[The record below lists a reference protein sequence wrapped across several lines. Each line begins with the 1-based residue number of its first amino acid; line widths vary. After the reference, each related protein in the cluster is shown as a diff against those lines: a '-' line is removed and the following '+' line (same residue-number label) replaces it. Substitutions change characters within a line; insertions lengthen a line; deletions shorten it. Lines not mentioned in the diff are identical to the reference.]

1 MVSNND
7 LKGGEK
13 VEQHSKLGYSAVSTF
28 ENCPYQYKLRYIDNV
43 EMLDDYEPAD
53 ALKIG
58 TALHSGIEV
67 DTSTAI
73 QEYFNSYPI
82 ITDAHITEAIKLE
95 TMIPKV
101 KEVIPEGQHEV
112 FFEYGAFKGTIDLL
126 VPVEL
131 DEVYKEVECTL
142 CKNKDCQYY
151 NKFLGDDEY
160 FKNLNCPYGKF
171 DKWYDIYDFK
181 YSNNVDSYMQSA
193 QLHVY
198 KYFGEK
204 ALGIKIR
211 KLYFVFVQKV
221 QIRKKKTEDLNQF
234 RLRLKNTLKDAQVQ
248 VKEVS
253 YDASKVMDFM
263 QNQVNILT
271 CTDYKKQPSRLCDFC
286 EYQEYCEKQEVLNM
300 ALPSINRVEVE
311 KTSKK
316 KIWIYGQP
324 YSGKTTFADQAP
336 TPLNL
341 NTDGNVKYVTMPRLA
356 IKDEVTT
363 EGRITKRKF
372 AWEIFKEAI
381 ADLEKGS
388 DFETIVVDLLEDT
401 YEHCRLYMYDQLGIT
416 HESDDSFRAW
426 DKVRTEYLSNIKRLL
441 NLDYNIIL
449 ISHEDTSKDLTK
461 KGGDKVTAIMPNL
474 NEKASKKIA
483 GMVDLVARLVVDGD
497 KRTLNFK
504 SDEVVFGGGRLQGV
518 KTTEIPLSWDE
529 LCKVYDEAIGNV
541 ADKPKTAHQQ
551 KVEEF
556 KKELEEPTLEP
567 EIEPDETTGVEVV
580 EPVEEAPV
588 RRTRRK
594 RE

>member
-1 MVSNND
+1 MDN
-7 LKGGEK
+7 
-13 VEQHSKLGYSAVSTF
+13 QHSALGYSAVSTF
-28 ENCPYQYKLRYIDNV
+28 ERCPYQYRLRYIDGV
-43 EMLDDYEPAD
+43 EMLDDYEASD

-58 TALHSGIEV
+58 TALHRGIEIDV
-67 DTSTAI
+67 PTAI
-73 QEYFNSYPI
+73 QEYYNSYPI
-82 ITDAHITEAIKLE
+82 ITDAHITEVIKLE

-101 KEVIPEGQHEV
+101 KAVIPDGQHEV

-126 VPVEL
+126 VPVENPIVYHTEERTGKEGTVERL
-131 DEVYKEVECTL
+131 D
-142 CKNKDCQYY
+142 
-151 NKFLGDDEY
+151 GDW
-160 FKNLNCPYGKF
+160 F
-171 DKWYDIYDFK
+171 DIYDFK
-181 YSNNVDSYMQSA
+181 YSNNIDQYLESP

-198 KYFGEK
+198 KYFAEK
-204 ALGIKIR
+204 ALGIKVR
-211 KLYFVFVQKV
+211 KLYFVFAEKTM
-221 QIRKKKTEDLNQF
+221 IRQKKTEDLNQF
-234 RLRLKNTLKDAQVQ
+234 RLRLKRTLEGAQVQ

-253 YDASKVMDFM
+253 YDVNKVLEFM
-263 QNQVNILT
+263 QNQVKILT
-271 CTDYKKQPSRLCDFC
+271 CTDYIKTPSRLCDFC
-286 EYQEYCEKQEVLNM
+286 EYQSYCEKQEVLNM
-300 ALPSINRVEVE
+300 ALPSTDRVEV
-311 KTSKK
+311 KKNSYK

-324 YSGKTTFADQAP
+324 YSGKTTFADEAP

-356 IKDEVTT
+356 IKDEVTV

-381 ADLEKGS
+381 SDLEKGS
-388 DFETIVVDLLEDT
+388 DFETVVVDLLEDT
-401 YEHCRLYMYDQLGIT
+401 YEACRLYMYDQLGIT

-518 KTTEIPLSWDE
+518 KTTEIPLSWDA
-529 LCKVYDEAIGNV
+529 LCEVYDEAIGKV

-556 KKELEEPTLEP
+556 KQEQEQADYTPENTIDEHAEPTGVKVTSVP
-567 EIEPDETTGVEVV
+567 EQ
-580 EPVEEAPV
+580 EEKPV
-588 RRTRRK
+588 RRTRRT
-594 RE
+594 RA

>member
-1 MVSNND
+1 
-7 LKGGEK
+7 
-13 VEQHSKLGYSAVSTF
+13 
-28 ENCPYQYKLRYIDNV
+28 
-43 EMLDDYEPAD
+43 
-53 ALKIG
+53 
-58 TALHSGIEV
+58 
-67 DTSTAI
+67 
-73 QEYFNSYPI
+73 
-82 ITDAHITEAIKLE
+82 
-95 TMIPKV
+95 
-101 KEVIPEGQHEV
+101 
-112 FFEYGAFKGTIDLL
+112 
-126 VPVEL
+126 
-131 DEVYKEVECTL
+131 
-142 CKNKDCQYY
+142 
-151 NKFLGDDEY
+151 
-160 FKNLNCPYGKF
+160 
-171 DKWYDIYDFK
+171 
-181 YSNNVDSYMQSA
+181 
-193 QLHVY
+193 
-198 KYFGEK
+198 
-204 ALGIKIR
+204 
-211 KLYFVFVQKV
+211 
-221 QIRKKKTEDLNQF
+221 
-234 RLRLKNTLKDAQVQ
+234 
-248 VKEVS
+248 
-253 YDASKVMDFM
+253 
-263 QNQVNILT
+263 
-271 CTDYKKQPSRLCDFC
+271 
-286 EYQEYCEKQEVLNM
+286 M

-341 NTDGNVKYVTMPRLA
+341 NTDGNVKYVTMPRMA

-381 ADLEKGS
+381 SDLEKGS

-401 YEHCRLYMYDQLGIT
+401 YEHCRLYMYNELGIT

-518 KTTEIPLSWDE
+518 KTTEIPLSWDA
-529 LCKVYDEAIGNV
+529 LCEVYDEAIGKV
-541 ADKPKTAHQQ
+541 ADKPKTPHQQ
-551 KVEEF
+551 KVDEF
-556 KKELEEPTLEP
+556 KKDQARPTPEAEQTEP
-567 EIEPDETTGVEVV
+567 
-580 EPVEEAPV
+580 EPVEDKPV
-588 RRTRRK
+588 RRTRRT

>member
-1 MVSNND
+1 MDN
-7 LKGGEK
+7 
-13 VEQHSKLGYSAVSTF
+13 QHSALGYSAVSTF
-28 ENCPYQYKLRYIDNV
+28 ENCPYQYRLRFIDGV
-43 EMLDDYEPAD
+43 EMLDEYEATD

-58 TALHSGIEV
+58 TALHRGIETDV
-67 DTSTAI
+67 PTAI
-73 QEYFNSYPI
+73 QEYYNSYPI

-95 TMIPKV
+95 TLIPKV
-101 KEVIPEGQHEV
+101 KAVIPEGQHEV

-126 VPVEL
+126 VPVERPWVYNTEEQTGKEGTVEQL
-131 DEVYKEVECTL
+131 D
-142 CKNKDCQYY
+142 
-151 NKFLGDDEY
+151 GDW
-160 FKNLNCPYGKF
+160 F
-171 DKWYDIYDFK
+171 DIYDFK
-181 YSNNVDSYMQSA
+181 YSNNIDRYLESP
-193 QLHVY
+193 QLHIY
-198 KYFGEK
+198 KYFAEK

-211 KLYFVFVQKV
+211 RLYFVFAQKV
-221 QIRKKKTEDLNQF
+221 LIRQKKTEDLNQF
-234 RLRLKNTLKDAQVQ
+234 RLRLSKTLQDATVQ

-253 YDASKVMDFM
+253 YDVGKVLDFM
-263 QNQVNILT
+263 QNQVKILT
-271 CTDYKKQPSRLCDFC
+271 CTDYTKTPSKLCDWC
-286 EYQEYCEKQEVLNM
+286 EYQSYCEKQEVLNM
-300 ALPSINRVEVE
+300 ALPSTNRVEVG

-316 KIWIYGQP
+316 KIWIYGLP
-324 YSGKTTFADQAP
+324 FSGKTTFADQAP

-356 IKDEVTT
+356 IKDEVTV

-401 YEHCRLYMYDQLGIT
+401 YESCRLYMYDQLGIT
-416 HESDDSFRAW
+416 HESDDAFRAW

-449 ISHEDTSKDLTK
+449 ISHEDSSKDLTK
-461 KGGDKVTAIMPNL
+461 KSGDKVTSIAPNIT
-474 NEKASKKIA
+474 EKVSKKIA

-518 KTTEIPLSWDE
+518 KTTEIPLSWDA
-529 LCKVYDEAIGNV
+529 LCDVYDEAIGKV
-541 ADKPKTAHQQ
+541 SDKPKTAHQQ

-556 KKELEEPTLEP
+556 KQEQSEATPEP
-567 EIEPDETTGVEVV
+567 EQ
-580 EPVEEAPV
+580 PVEEEKPV
-588 RRTRRK
+588 RRTRRV

>member
-1 MVSNND
+1 MDN
-7 LKGGEK
+7 
-13 VEQHSKLGYSAVSTF
+13 QHSALGYSAVSTF

-43 EMLDDYEPAD
+43 EMLDEYEPTD

-58 TALHSGIEV
+58 TALHRGIEV

-101 KEVIPEGQHEV
+101 KAVIPEGQHEV

-126 VPVEL
+126 VPVDGTIHY
-131 DEVYKEVECTL
+131 DEVG
-142 CKNKDCQYY
+142 NI
-151 NKFLGDDEY
+151 DDFET
-160 FKNLNCPYGKF
+160 
-171 DKWYDIYDFK
+171 DTYDIYDFK
-181 YSNNVDSYMQSA
+181 YSNNIDKYMESP

-198 KYFGEK
+198 KYFVEK
-204 ALGIKIR
+204 SLGIKIR
-211 KLYFVFVQKV
+211 NLYFVFVPKI
-221 QIRKKKTEDLNQF
+221 QIRQKKTENLNLF
-234 RLRLKNTLKDAQVQ
+234 RLRLKNTLQDAQVQ

-253 YDASKVMDFM
+253 YDATKVMDFM
-263 QNQVNILT
+263 QNQVKILT
-271 CTDYKKQPSRLCDFC
+271 CTDYNKTPSKLCDWC
-286 EYQEYCEKQEVLNM
+286 EYQAYCEKKEELNM
-300 ALPSINRVEVE
+300 ALPSTQRVDVQ

-388 DFETIVVDLLEDT
+388 DFETVVVDLLEDT
-401 YEHCRLYMYDQLGIT
+401 YEACRLYMYDQLGIT

-518 KTTEIPLSWDE
+518 KTTEIPLSWDA
-529 LCKVYDEAIGNV
+529 LCDVYNESIGKASERN
-541 ADKPKTAHQQ
+541 DY
-551 KVEEF
+551 KVEYNDE
-556 KKELEEPTLEP
+556 KKELTITPTELDEAEETATPT
-567 EIEPDETTGVEVV
+567 
-580 EPVEEAPV
+580 EEEKPV

-594 RE
+594 RNEVQAS

>member
-1 MVSNND
+1 MNN
-7 LKGGEK
+7 
-13 VEQHSKLGYSAVSTF
+13 QHSALGYSAVSTF

-43 EMLDDYEPAD
+43 EMLDEYEPAD

-58 TALHSGIEV
+58 TALHRGIEV
-67 DTSTAI
+67 GTSTAI
-73 QEYFNSYPI
+73 QEYYNSYPVI
-82 ITDAHITEAIKLE
+82 SDQHITEAIKLE

-126 VPVEL
+126 VPVEI
-131 DEVYKEVECTL
+131 ESVQKEVECTF

-151 NKFLGDDEY
+151 DKFMGDDKY
-160 FKNLNCPYGKF
+160 FDNLNCPHGKF

-181 YSNNVDSYMQSA
+181 YSNNIDRYMQSE

-198 KYFGEK
+198 KYFAEK
-204 ALGIKIR
+204 ALNIRIR

-221 QIRKKKTEDLNQF
+221 QIRQKKTEDLNQF
-234 RLRLKNTLKDAQVQ
+234 RLRLKNTLQDAQVQ

-253 YDASKVMDFM
+253 YDVNKVMDFM

-286 EYQEYCEKQEVLNM
+286 EYQSYCEKQEVLNM
-300 ALPSINRVEVE
+300 ALPSTQRVDVQ

-324 YSGKTTFADQAP
+324 YSGKTTFADQSP

-356 IKDEVTT
+356 IKDEVTLNGRLT
-363 EGRITKRKF
+363 ERKF

-381 ADLEKGS
+381 SDLEKGS

-518 KTTEIPLSWDE
+518 KTTEIPLSWDA
-529 LCKVYDEAIGNV
+529 LCEVYDEAIGKV
-541 ADKPKTAHQQ
+541 ADKPKTPHQQ

-556 KKELEEPTLEP
+556 KKEQSEPTPENTEELDSLDDFVDITPEP
-567 EIEPDETTGVEVV
+567 EK
-580 EPVEEAPV
+580 EEKPV

>member
-1 MVSNND
+1 MN
-7 LKGGEK
+7 
-13 VEQHSKLGYSAVSTF
+13 EQHSALGYSAVSTF
-28 ENCPYQYKLRYIDNV
+28 ENCPYQYRLRYIDKV
-43 EMLDDYEPAD
+43 EMLDEYEPTD

-58 TALHSGIEV
+58 TALHRGIEV

-73 QEYFNSYPI
+73 REYYNSYPVI
-82 ITDAHITEAIKLE
+82 SDQHINEAIKLE

-101 KEVIPEGQHEV
+101 KEVIPEGRHEV
-112 FFEYGAFKGTIDLL
+112 FFEYGEFKGTIDLL
-126 VPVEL
+126 VPSEL
-131 DEVYKEVECTL
+131 TLEEKDDICFDCGKECDYE
-142 CKNKDCQYY
+142 NSGQ
-151 NKFLGDDEY
+151 
-160 FKNLNCPYGKF
+160 CPYGKYHGYF
-171 DKWYDIYDFK
+171 DIYDFK
-181 YSNNVDSYMQSA
+181 YSNNIDRYMDSP
-193 QLHVY
+193 QLHIY
-198 KYFGEK
+198 KYFAEK

-221 QIRKKKTEDLNQF
+221 QIRQKKTEDLNQF
-234 RLRLKNTLKDAQVQ
+234 RLRLKNTLQDASVQ

-253 YDASKVMDFM
+253 YDTNKVIDFM

-286 EYQEYCEKQEVLNM
+286 EYQEYCEKMAVLNM
-300 ALPSINRVEVE
+300 ALPSTNRVEVE

-381 ADLEKGS
+381 SDLEKGS

-401 YEHCRLYMYDQLGIT
+401 YESCRLYVFNKNNIE
-416 HESDDSFRAW
+416 HESDSGYGKGW
-426 DKVRTEYLSNIKRLL
+426 DLVRTEYLSTIKCLL

-461 KGGDKVTAIMPNL
+461 KSGDKITSIKPNL
-474 NEKASKKIA
+474 NEKVSNKIA

-518 KTTEIPLSWDE
+518 KTTEIPLSWDA
-529 LCKVYDEAIGNV
+529 LCAVYDESIGKV
-541 ADKPKTAHQQ
+541 APVDLHSEPVGVKVTATPENTEAEQ
-551 KVEEF
+551 V
-556 KKELEEPTLEP
+556 EP
-567 EIEPDETTGVEVV
+567 EQT
-580 EPVEEAPV
+580 EEEKPV
-588 RRTRRK
+588 RRTRRT
-594 RE
+594 RS

>member
-1 MVSNND
+1 MDN
-7 LKGGEK
+7 
-13 VEQHSKLGYSAVSTF
+13 QHSALGFSAVSTF
-28 ENCPYQYKLRYIDNV
+28 EKCPYQYRLRFIDGV
-43 EMLDDYEPAD
+43 EMLDEYEATD

-58 TALHSGIEV
+58 TALHRGIEIDV
-67 DTSTAI
+67 PTAI
-73 QEYFNSYPI
+73 QEYYNSYPI

-101 KEVIPEGQHEV
+101 KAVIPEGQHEV

-126 VPVEL
+126 VPVENPI
-131 DEVYKEVECTL
+131 VYHTEERTGKEGTVERL
-142 CKNKDCQYY
+142 SGEW
-151 NKFLGDDEY
+151 F
-160 FKNLNCPYGKF
+160 
-171 DKWYDIYDFK
+171 DIYDFK
-181 YSNNVDSYMQSA
+181 YSNNIDRYLESP

-198 KYFGEK
+198 KYFAEK

-211 KLYFVFVQKV
+211 RLYFVFAQKV
-221 QIRKKKTEDLNQF
+221 QIRQKKTEDLNQF
-234 RLRLKNTLKDAQVQ
+234 RLRLRKTLQDVTVQ

-253 YDASKVMDFM
+253 YDVSKVLDFM
-263 QNQVNILT
+263 QNQVKILT
-271 CTDYKKQPSRLCDFC
+271 CTDYTKTPSKLCDWC
-286 EYQEYCEKQEVLNM
+286 EYQAYCEKQEVLNM
-300 ALPSINRVEVE
+300 ALPSTNRVEVG

-316 KIWIYGQP
+316 KIWIYGLP
-324 YSGKTTFADQAP
+324 FSGKTTFADQAP

-356 IKDEVTT
+356 IKDEVTV

-381 ADLEKGS
+381 SDLEKGS

-401 YEHCRLYMYDQLGIT
+401 YESCRLYMYDQLGIT

-449 ISHEDTSKDLTK
+449 ISHEDSSKDLTK

-518 KTTEIPLSWDE
+518 KTTEIPLSWDA
-529 LCKVYDEAIGNV
+529 LCDVYDEAIGKV
-541 ADKPKTAHQQ
+541 ADKPKTVHQQ

-556 KKELEEPTLEP
+556 KQEQSEATPEP
-567 EIEPDETTGVEVV
+567 EQPIE
-580 EPVEEAPV
+580 EEKPV
-588 RRTRRK
+588 RRTRRV

>member
-1 MVSNND
+1 MS
-7 LKGGEK
+7 
-13 VEQHSKLGYSAVSTF
+13 EQHSKLGYSAVSTF
-28 ENCPYQYKLRYIDNV
+28 ENCPYQYKLRYIDKV
-43 EMLDDYEPAD
+43 EMLDEYEPTD

-58 TALHSGIEV
+58 TALHRGIETDV
-67 DTSTAI
+67 KTAI
-73 QEYFNSYPI
+73 QEYYNSYPVI
-82 ITDAHITEAIKLE
+82 SDQHINEAIKLE

-126 VPVEL
+126 V
-131 DEVYKEVECTL
+131 D
-142 CKNKDCQYY
+142 NKDGTYS
-151 NKFLGDDEY
+151 
-160 FKNLNCPYGKF
+160 
-171 DKWYDIYDFK
+171 IYDFK
-181 YSNNVDSYMQSA
+181 YSNNIDRYLESP
-193 QLHVY
+193 QLYIY
-198 KYFGEK
+198 KYFAEK

-211 KLYFVFVQKV
+211 TMYFVFAQKV
-221 QIRKKKTEDLNQF
+221 QIRQKKTETLEQF
-234 RLRLKNTLKDAQVQ
+234 RLRLKNTLQDAQVQ

-253 YDASKVMDFM
+253 YDVNKVLDFM
-263 QNQVNILT
+263 QNQVKILT
-271 CTDYKKQPSRLCDFC
+271 CTDYKKQPSRLCDWC
-286 EYQEYCEKQEVLNM
+286 EYQDFCEKQEVLNM
-300 ALPSINRVEVE
+300 ALPSTQRVDVE
-311 KTSKK
+311 RTSKK

-381 ADLEKGS
+381 SDLEKGS

-449 ISHEDTSKDLTK
+449 ISHEDSSKDLTK

-518 KTTEIPLSWDE
+518 KTTEIPLSWDS
-529 LCKVYDEAIGNV
+529 LCEVYNEAIGKV

-556 KKELEEPTLEP
+556 KQEQSEPTPKAEQSEQSEP
-567 EIEPDETTGVEVV
+567 EQ
-580 EPVEEAPV
+580 PV
-588 RRTRRK
+588 RRTRRT
-594 RE
+594 RS

>member
-1 MVSNND
+1 MNELS
-7 LKGGEK
+7 
-13 VEQHSKLGYSAVSTF
+13 EQHSKLGYSAVSTF
-28 ENCPYQYKLRYIDNV
+28 DKCPYQYKLRYIDNV
-43 EMLDDYEPAD
+43 EMLDEYEPAD
-53 ALKIG
+53 ALNIG
-58 TALHSGIEV
+58 TALHRGIEV

-73 QEYFNSYPI
+73 QEYYNSYPVI
-82 ITDAHITEAIKLE
+82 NDLHINEVIKLE
-95 TMIPKV
+95 AMIPKV
-101 KEVIPEGQHEV
+101 KAVIPEGQHEV
-112 FFEYGAFKGTIDLL
+112 FFQYGEFKGTIDLL
-126 VPVEL
+126 VKTKLTLEEK
-131 DEVYKEVECTL
+131 DDICFDCDKECDYE
-142 CKNKDCQYY
+142 NS
-151 NKFLGDDEY
+151 GR
-160 FKNLNCPYGKF
+160 CPYGKYHGY
-171 DKWYDIYDFK
+171 YDIYDFK
-181 YSNNVDSYMQSA
+181 YSNNIDRYMKSP
-193 QLHVY
+193 QLHIY
-198 KYFGEK
+198 KYFAEK

-221 QIRKKKTEDLNQF
+221 QIRQKKTETLEQF
-234 RLRLKNTLKDAQVQ
+234 RLRLKNTLQDAQVQ

-253 YDASKVMDFM
+253 YDVNKVMDFM
-263 QNQVNILT
+263 QSQVNILT
-271 CTDYKKQPSRLCDFC
+271 CKEYIKTPSRLCDWC
-286 EYQEYCEKQEVLNM
+286 EYKAYCEKQEVLNM
-300 ALPSINRVEVE
+300 ALPSTNRVEVE
-311 KTSKK
+311 KASKK
-316 KIWIYGQP
+316 KIWIYGAP

-356 IKDEVTT
+356 IKDDVTT

-381 ADLEKGS
+381 SDLEKGS

-401 YEHCRLYMYDQLGIT
+401 YESCRLYMYDQLGIT

-461 KGGDKVTAIMPNL
+461 KGGDKITAIMPNL

-518 KTTEIPLSWDE
+518 KTTEIPLSWDA
-529 LCKVYDEAIGNV
+529 LCEVYNEAIGKV

-556 KKELEEPTLEP
+556 KKEQEKATPEP
-567 EIEPDETTGVEVV
+567 EVEQDATTGINVTEQVKEV
-580 EPVEEAPV
+580 PDAPV

-594 RE
+594 RS

>member
-1 MVSNND
+1 MN
-7 LKGGEK
+7 
-13 VEQHSKLGYSAVSTF
+13 EQHSALGYSAVSTF
-28 ENCPYQYKLRYIDNV
+28 ENCPYQYRLRYIDKV
-43 EMLDDYEPAD
+43 EMLDEYEPTD

-58 TALHSGIEV
+58 TALHRGIEV

-73 QEYFNSYPI
+73 QEYFNSYPVI
-82 ITDAHITEAIKLE
+82 SDQHITEAIKLE

-101 KEVIPEGQHEV
+101 KAVIPEGQHEV
-112 FFEYGAFKGTIDLL
+112 FFEYGVFKGTIDLL
-126 VPVEL
+126 V
-131 DEVYKEVECTL
+131 D
-142 CKNKDCQYY
+142 NKDGTYS
-151 NKFLGDDEY
+151 
-160 FKNLNCPYGKF
+160 
-171 DKWYDIYDFK
+171 IYDFK
-181 YSNNVDSYMQSA
+181 YSNNIDKYMQSA

-198 KYFGEK
+198 KYFAEK

-221 QIRKKKTEDLNQF
+221 QIRQKKTEDLNQF
-234 RLRLKNTLKDAQVQ
+234 RLRLKNTLQDAQVQ

-253 YDASKVMDFM
+253 YDVNKVFDFM
-263 QNQVNILT
+263 QNQVKILT
-271 CTDYKKQPSRLCDFC
+271 CTDYIKTPSKLCDWC
-286 EYQEYCEKQEVLNM
+286 EYQEFCEKQEVINM
-300 ALPSINRVEVE
+300 ALPSTQRVEVE

-381 ADLEKGS
+381 SDLEKGS

-401 YEHCRLYMYDQLGIT
+401 YEYCRLYMYDQLGIT

-518 KTTEIPLSWDE
+518 KTTEIPLSWDA
-529 LCKVYDEAIGNV
+529 LCEVYDEAIGKV
-541 ADKPKTAHQQ
+541 APVDLHAEPVGIKVTATPNN
-551 KVEEF
+551 EEF
-556 KKELEEPTLEP
+556 NLDDYE
-567 EIEPDETTGVEVV
+567 EVV
-580 EPVEEAPV
+580 PEQEVPVEEDKPV
-588 RRTRRK
+588 RRTRRT
-594 RE
+594 RS

>member
-1 MVSNND
+1 M
-7 LKGGEK
+7 
-13 VEQHSKLGYSAVSTF
+13 
-28 ENCPYQYKLRYIDNV
+28 
-43 EMLDDYEPAD
+43 
-53 ALKIG
+53 
-58 TALHSGIEV
+58 
-67 DTSTAI
+67 
-73 QEYFNSYPI
+73 
-82 ITDAHITEAIKLE
+82 
-95 TMIPKV
+95 
-101 KEVIPEGQHEV
+101 
-112 FFEYGAFKGTIDLL
+112 
-126 VPVEL
+126 
-131 DEVYKEVECTL
+131 
-142 CKNKDCQYY
+142 
-151 NKFLGDDEY
+151 
-160 FKNLNCPYGKF
+160 
-171 DKWYDIYDFK
+171 
-181 YSNNVDSYMQSA
+181 
-193 QLHVY
+193 
-198 KYFGEK
+198 
-204 ALGIKIR
+204 
-211 KLYFVFVQKV
+211 YFVFAQKV
-221 QIRKKKTEDLNQF
+221 QIRQKKTETLEQF
-234 RLRLKNTLKDAQVQ
+234 RLRLKNTLQDAQVQ

-253 YDASKVMDFM
+253 YDVNKVMDFM

-271 CTDYKKQPSRLCDFC
+271 CTDYIKTPSRFCDWC
-286 EYQEYCEKQEVLNM
+286 EYKEYCKKQEVLNM
-300 ALPSINRVEVE
+300 ALPSTNRVEVE

-381 ADLEKGS
+381 SDLEKGS

-426 DKVRTEYLSNIKRLL
+426 DKVRMEYLSNIKRLL

-518 KTTEIPLSWDE
+518 KTTEIPLSWDA
-529 LCKVYDEAIGNV
+529 LCEVYDESIGKV
-541 ADKPKTAHQQ
+541 AEKPKTAHQQ
-551 KVEEF
+551 KVEDF
-556 KKELEEPTLEP
+556 KQEQEVEPTPEAEQPEP
-567 EIEPDETTGVEVV
+567 EQ
-580 EPVEEAPV
+580 PV
-588 RRTRRK
+588 RRTRRT
-594 RE
+594 RS

>member
-1 MVSNND
+1 MS
-7 LKGGEK
+7 
-13 VEQHSKLGYSAVSTF
+13 EQHSALGYSAVSTF
-28 ENCPYQYKLRYIDNV
+28 EQCPYQYKLRYIDKV
-43 EMLDDYEPAD
+43 EMLDEYEPTD

-58 TALHSGIEV
+58 TALHRGVETDV
-67 DTSTAI
+67 KTAI
-73 QEYFNSYPI
+73 QEYYNSYPVI
-82 ITDAHITEAIKLE
+82 SDQHINEAIKLE

-126 VPVEL
+126 V
-131 DEVYKEVECTL
+131 D
-142 CKNKDCQYY
+142 NKDGTYS
-151 NKFLGDDEY
+151 
-160 FKNLNCPYGKF
+160 
-171 DKWYDIYDFK
+171 IYDFK
-181 YSNNVDSYMQSA
+181 YSNNIDRYLESP
-193 QLHVY
+193 QLHIY
-198 KYFGEK
+198 KYFAEK

-211 KLYFVFVQKV
+211 RLYFVFVQKV
-221 QIRKKKTEDLNQF
+221 QIRQKKTETLEQF
-234 RLRLKNTLKDAQVQ
+234 RLRLKNTLQDATVQ

-253 YDASKVMDFM
+253 YDVNKVMDFM

-271 CTDYKKQPSRLCDFC
+271 CTDYIKTPSRLCDWC
-286 EYQEYCEKQEVLNM
+286 EYKEYCEKQEVLNM
-300 ALPSINRVEVE
+300 ALPSTNRVEVQ

-341 NTDGNVKYVTMPRLA
+341 NTDGNVKYVTMPRLP

-381 ADLEKGS
+381 SDLEKGS

-518 KTTEIPLSWDE
+518 KTTEIPLSWDA
-529 LCKVYDEAIGNV
+529 LCEVYDEAIGKV
-541 ADKPKTAHQQ
+541 TEKPKTAHQQ

-556 KKELEEPTLEP
+556 KQEQAEPTPEAEQTEP
-567 EIEPDETTGVEVV
+567 EQET
-580 EPVEEAPV
+580 PVEENKPV

-594 RE
+594 REVSQPTDDIDERLPF

>member
-1 MVSNND
+1 MDN
-7 LKGGEK
+7 
-13 VEQHSKLGYSAVSTF
+13 QHSALGYSAVSTF
-28 ENCPYQYKLRYIDNV
+28 ENCPYQYRLRYIDGV
-43 EMLDDYEPAD
+43 EMLDDYEPTD

-58 TALHSGIEV
+58 TALHRGIEIDV
-67 DTSTAI
+67 PTAI
-73 QEYFNSYPI
+73 QEYYNSYPI

-112 FFEYGAFKGTIDLL
+112 FFKYGAFKGTIDLL
-126 VPVEL
+126 V
-131 DEVYKEVECTL
+131 DNSDGT
-142 CKNKDCQYY
+142 
-151 NKFLGDDEY
+151 F
-160 FKNLNCPYGKF
+160 
-171 DKWYDIYDFK
+171 DIYDFK
-181 YSNNVDSYMQSA
+181 YSNNIDRYLESP

-198 KYFGEK
+198 KYFAEK
-204 ALGIKIR
+204 ALDIKIR
-211 KLYFVFVQKV
+211 NLYFVFVQKV
-221 QIRKKKTEDLNQF
+221 QIRQKKTEDLNQF
-234 RLRLKNTLKDAQVQ
+234 RLRLKTTLQEAQVQ
-248 VKEVS
+248 VKKVS
-253 YDASKVMDFM
+253 YDVGKVLDFM
-263 QNQVNILT
+263 QNQVKILT
-271 CTDYKKQPSRLCDFC
+271 CTDYIKTPSKLCDFC
-286 EYQEYCEKQEVLNM
+286 EYQSYCEKKEELNM
-300 ALPSINRVEVE
+300 ALPSTQRVDVQ

-381 ADLEKGS
+381 TDLEKGS
-388 DFETIVVDLLEDT
+388 DFETVVVDLLEDT
-401 YEHCRLYMYDQLGIT
+401 YEACRLYMYDQLGIT

-518 KTTEIPLSWDE
+518 KTTEIPLSWDA
-529 LCKVYDEAIGNV
+529 LCDVYNESIGKASERN
-541 ADKPKTAHQQ
+541 DY
-551 KVEEF
+551 KVEYNDE
-556 KKELEEPTLEP
+556 KKELTITPTELDEAEETATPT
-567 EIEPDETTGVEVV
+567 
-580 EPVEEAPV
+580 EEEKTV

-594 RE
+594 RNEVQAS

>member
-1 MVSNND
+1 MDN
-7 LKGGEK
+7 
-13 VEQHSKLGYSAVSTF
+13 QHSSVGYSAISTF
-28 ENCPYQYKLRYIDNV
+28 VQCPYQYRLRYIDGV
-43 EMLDDYEPAD
+43 EMLDEYDASN
-53 ALKIG
+53 ALKVG
-58 TALHSGIEV
+58 TALHRGIETDV
-67 DTSTAI
+67 QTAI
-73 QEYFNSYPI
+73 KEYYMSYPV
-82 ITDAHITEAIKLE
+82 ITDQHITEAIKLA

-101 KEVIPEGQHEV
+101 KAVIPEGQHEV

-126 VPVEL
+126 VPAEL
-131 DEVYKEVECTL
+131 TMEDKDDICYECGKEC
-142 CKNKDCQYY
+142 
-151 NKFLGDDEY
+151 DDECSGRC
-160 FKNLNCPYGKF
+160 LYGKYNGY
-171 DKWYDIYDFK
+171 YDIYDFK
-181 YSNNVDSYMQSA
+181 YSNNIDKYMESA
-193 QLHVY
+193 QLSVY
-198 KYFGEK
+198 KYFAEK
-204 ALGIKIR
+204 ALNIRVR
-211 KLYFVFVQKV
+211 KLFFVFVQKTM
-221 QIRKKKTEDLNQF
+221 IRQKKTEDLNQF
-234 RLRLKNTLKDAQVQ
+234 RMRLHKTLESATVQ
-248 VKEVS
+248 VKEVR
-253 YDASKVMDFM
+253 YDARKVMDFM
-263 QNQVNILT
+263 QNQVNALT
-271 CTDYKKQPSRLCDFC
+271 CTDYKKQESRLCDWC
-286 EYQEYCEKQEVLNM
+286 EYQSYCQNGEELNM
-300 ALPSINRVEVE
+300 ALPSTKRVEVQ
-311 KTSKK
+311 KASKK
-316 KIWIYGQP
+316 KIWIYGAP

-381 ADLEKGS
+381 SDLEKGS
-388 DFETIVVDLLEDT
+388 EFETIVVDLLEDT
-401 YEHCRLYMYDQLGIT
+401 YEYCRLYMYDQLGIT

-518 KTTEIPLSWDE
+518 KTTEIPLSWE
-529 LCKVYDEAIGNV
+529 SLCKVYDEAIGKV
-541 ADKPKTAHQQ
+541 EKPKTAHQQ
-551 KVEEF
+551 KVEDF
-556 KKELEEPTLEP
+556 KNEHKPEHGADCDVEYNEETGELTITPTETEP
-567 EIEPDETTGVEVV
+567 ENATPAESEP
-580 EPVEEAPV
+580 EPPAEDKPV

>member
-1 MVSNND
+1 MEN
-7 LKGGEK
+7 
-13 VEQHSKLGYSAVSTF
+13 QHSALGYSAVSTF

-43 EMLDDYEPAD
+43 EMLDDFEATD

-58 TALHSGIEV
+58 TALHRGIEV
-67 DTSTAI
+67 DVPTAI
-73 QEYFNSYPI
+73 QEYYNSYPI

-95 TMIPKV
+95 TLIPKV
-101 KEVIPEGQHEV
+101 KAVIPEGQHEV

-126 VPVEL
+126 VPVENPI
-131 DEVYKEVECTL
+131 VYHTEERTGKEGTVERL
-142 CKNKDCQYY
+142 SGEW
-151 NKFLGDDEY
+151 F
-160 FKNLNCPYGKF
+160 
-171 DKWYDIYDFK
+171 DIYDFK
-181 YSNNVDSYMQSA
+181 YSNNIDRYLESP

-198 KYFGEK
+198 KYFAEK

-211 KLYFVFVQKV
+211 KLYFVFAQKV
-221 QIRKKKTEDLNQF
+221 KIRQKKTEDLNQF
-234 RLRLKNTLKDAQVQ
+234 RIRLRKTLQDATVQ

-253 YDASKVMDFM
+253 YDVGKVLDFM
-263 QNQVNILT
+263 QNQVKILT
-271 CTDYKKQPSRLCDFC
+271 CTDYTKTPSQLCSWC
-286 EYQEYCEKQEVLNM
+286 EYQAYCEKQEVLNM
-300 ALPSINRVEVE
+300 ALPSTNRVEVG

-316 KIWIYGQP
+316 KIWIYGLP
-324 YSGKTTFADQAP
+324 FSGKTTFADQAP

-356 IKDEVTT
+356 IKDEVTV

-381 ADLEKGS
+381 SDLEKGS

-401 YEHCRLYMYDQLGIT
+401 YESCRLYMYDQLGIT
-416 HESDDSFRAW
+416 HESDDAFRAW

-483 GMVDLVARLVVDGD
+483 GMVDLVARLVVDD
-497 KRTLNFK
+497 KKRTLNFK

-518 KTTEIPLSWDE
+518 KTTEIPLSWDA
-529 LCKVYDEAIGNV
+529 LCAVYDEAIGKV

-556 KKELEEPTLEP
+556 KQEQTETTPEP
-567 EIEPDETTGVEVV
+567 EQ
-580 EPVEEAPV
+580 PVEEEKPV
-588 RRTRRK
+588 RRTRRV

>member
-1 MVSNND
+1 MN
-7 LKGGEK
+7 
-13 VEQHSKLGYSAVSTF
+13 EQHSALGYSAVSTF
-28 ENCPYQYKLRYIDNV
+28 ENCPYQYKLRYIDKV

-58 TALHSGIEV
+58 TALHRGIEV
-67 DTSTAI
+67 DTLTAI
-73 QEYFNSYPI
+73 QEYYNSYPVI
-82 ITDAHITEAIKLE
+82 NDLHINEAIKLE
-95 TMIPKV
+95 AMIPKV
-101 KEVIPEGQHEV
+101 KAVIPEGQHEV

-126 VPVEL
+126 VPTGAREIL
-131 DEVYKEVECTL
+131 SLYGSGEYGK
-142 CKNKDCQYY
+142 
-151 NKFLGDDEY
+151 EY
-160 FKNLNCPYGKF
+160 F
-171 DKWYDIYDFK
+171 DIYDFK
-181 YSNNVDSYMQSA
+181 YSNNVDRYMQSE

-198 KYFGEK
+198 KYFAEK

-211 KLYFVFVQKV
+211 TMYFVFVQKV
-221 QIRKKKTEDLNQF
+221 QIRQKKTETLEQF
-234 RLRLKNTLKDAQVQ
+234 RLRLKNTLRDAQVQ

-253 YDASKVMDFM
+253 YDVNKVMDFM

-271 CTDYKKQPSRLCDFC
+271 CTDYKKTPSRLCDWC
-286 EYQEYCEKQEVLNM
+286 EYKEYCEKQEVLNM
-300 ALPSINRVEVE
+300 ALPSTQRVEVE
-311 KTSKK
+311 KASKK

-356 IKDEVTT
+356 IKDEVTV

-381 ADLEKGS
+381 SDLEKGS
-388 DFETIVVDLLEDT
+388 DFETVVVDLLEDT

-426 DKVRTEYLSNIKRLL
+426 DKVRMEYLSNIKRLL

-461 KGGDKVTAIMPNL
+461 KGGDKVTAITPNL

-518 KTTEIPLSWDE
+518 KTTEIPLSWDS
-529 LCKVYDEAIGNV
+529 LCEVYDEAIGKV
-541 ADKPKTAHQQ
+541 AKKPKTAHQK
-551 KVEEF
+551 KVEDF
-556 KKELEEPTLEP
+556 KQEQEKSTPEP
-567 EIEPDETTGVEVV
+567 EIEKDATTGIKVT
-580 EPVEEAPV
+580 EPVEEDKPV
-588 RRTRRK
+588 RRTRRTRRK
-594 RE
+594 RGE

>member
-1 MVSNND
+1 M
-7 LKGGEK
+7 
-13 VEQHSKLGYSAVSTF
+13 EQHSALGYSAVSTF
-28 ENCPYQYKLRYIDNV
+28 ENCPYQYKLRYIDKV
-43 EMLDDYEPAD
+43 EMLDEYEPTD

-58 TALHSGIEV
+58 TALHRGIEV

-73 QEYFNSYPI
+73 QEYYNSYPI
-82 ITDAHITEAIKLE
+82 INDLHINEAIKLE

-101 KEVIPEGQHEV
+101 KAVIPEGKHEV
-112 FFEYGAFKGTIDLL
+112 FFQYGEFKGTIDLL
-126 VPVEL
+126 V
-131 DEVYKEVECTL
+131 D
-142 CKNKDCQYY
+142 NKDGTYS
-151 NKFLGDDEY
+151 
-160 FKNLNCPYGKF
+160 
-171 DKWYDIYDFK
+171 IYDFK
-181 YSNNVDSYMQSA
+181 YSNNIDSYMQSA
-193 QLHVY
+193 QLHIY
-198 KYFGEK
+198 KYFVEK

-221 QIRKKKTEDLNQF
+221 QIRQKKTEDLNQF
-234 RLRLKNTLKDAQVQ
+234 RLRLKSTLQNAQVQ

-253 YDASKVMDFM
+253 YDANKVMDFM
-263 QNQVNILT
+263 QSQVNILT
-271 CTDYKKQPSRLCDFC
+271 CTDYIKTPSRLCDWC
-286 EYQEYCEKQEVLNM
+286 EYKEYCEKQEVLNM
-300 ALPSINRVEVE
+300 ALPSTKRVEVE
-311 KTSKK
+311 KASKK
-316 KIWIYGQP
+316 KIWIYGAP

-363 EGRITKRKF
+363 EGRIAKRKF

-381 ADLEKGS
+381 SDLEKGS
-388 DFETIVVDLLEDT
+388 DFETVVVDLLEDT
-401 YEHCRLYMYDQLGIT
+401 YEYCRLYMYDQLGIT

-461 KGGDKVTAIMPNL
+461 RGGDKVTAIMPNL

-518 KTTEIPLSWDE
+518 KTTEIPLSWDA
-529 LCKVYDEAIGNV
+529 LCEVYDEAIGKV
-541 ADKPKTAHQQ
+541 AEKPKTAHQQ

-556 KKELEEPTLEP
+556 KKEQEEATP
-567 EIEPDETTGVEVV
+567 EADVERDATTGIKVT
-580 EPVEEAPV
+580 EPVEEDKPV

>member
-1 MVSNND
+1 MDN
-7 LKGGEK
+7 
-13 VEQHSKLGYSAVSTF
+13 QHSALGYSAVSTF
-28 ENCPYQYKLRYIDNV
+28 ENCPYQYRLRYIDGV
-43 EMLDDYEPAD
+43 EMLDDYEASD

-58 TALHSGIEV
+58 TALHRGIEIDV
-67 DTSTAI
+67 PTAI
-73 QEYFNSYPI
+73 QEYYNSYPI

-101 KEVIPEGQHEV
+101 NAVIPEGQHEV
-112 FFEYGAFKGTIDLL
+112 FFEYGVFKGTIDLL
-126 VPVEL
+126 V
-131 DEVYKEVECTL
+131 DNSDGT
-142 CKNKDCQYY
+142 
-151 NKFLGDDEY
+151 
-160 FKNLNCPYGKF
+160 F
-171 DKWYDIYDFK
+171 DVYDFK
-181 YSNNVDSYMQSA
+181 YSNNIDRYLESP

-198 KYFGEK
+198 KYFAEK
-204 ALGIKIR
+204 ALGIKVR
-211 KLYFVFVQKV
+211 KLYFVFAEKTM
-221 QIRKKKTEDLNQF
+221 IRQKKTEDLNQF
-234 RLRLKNTLKDAQVQ
+234 RLRLKRTLEGAQAQ

-253 YDASKVMDFM
+253 YDVNKVLEFM
-263 QNQVNILT
+263 QNQVKILT
-271 CTDYKKQPSRLCDFC
+271 CTDYIKTPSKLCDWC
-286 EYQEYCEKQEVLNM
+286 EYQPYCENKEELNM
-300 ALPSINRVEVE
+300 ALPSTDRVEV
-311 KTSKK
+311 KKNSYK

-324 YSGKTTFADQAP
+324 YSGKTTFADEAP

-356 IKDEVTT
+356 IKDEVTV

-381 ADLEKGS
+381 SDLEKGS
-388 DFETIVVDLLEDT
+388 DFETVVVDLLEDT
-401 YEHCRLYMYDQLGIT
+401 YEACRLYMYDQLGIT

-441 NLDYNIIL
+441 SLDYNIIL

-518 KTTEIPLSWDE
+518 KTTEIPLSWDA
-529 LCKVYDEAIGNV
+529 LCEVYDEAIGKV

-556 KKELEEPTLEP
+556 KQEQANATPENEVDKHAEPMGVKVTSAPEQEEEK
-567 EIEPDETTGVEVV
+567 
-580 EPVEEAPV
+580 PV
-588 RRTRRK
+588 RRTRRT
-594 RE
+594 RA

>member
-1 MVSNND
+1 MDN
-7 LKGGEK
+7 
-13 VEQHSKLGYSAVSTF
+13 QHSALGYSAVSTF

-43 EMLDDYEPAD
+43 EMLDEYDPAD

-58 TALHSGIEV
+58 TALHRGIEV
-67 DTSTAI
+67 GTSTAI
-73 QEYFNSYPI
+73 HEYYNSYPVI
-82 ITDAHITEAIKLE
+82 SDQHITEAIKLE

-126 VPVEL
+126 VPVEI
-131 DEVYKEVECTL
+131 ESVQKEVECTF

-151 NKFLGDDEY
+151 DKFMGDDEY
-160 FKNLNCPYGKF
+160 FDHLNCPHGKF

-181 YSNNVDSYMQSA
+181 YSNNIDRYMESS

-198 KYFGEK
+198 KYFAEK

-211 KLYFVFVQKV
+211 RLYFVFVQKV
-221 QIRKKKTEDLNQF
+221 QIRQKKTENLDQF
-234 RLRLKNTLKDAQVQ
+234 RLRLKNTLQNATVQ

-253 YDASKVMDFM
+253 YNANKVLEFM
-263 QNQVNILT
+263 ENQVKILT
-271 CTDYKKQPSRLCDFC
+271 CNDYKKQPNKLCDWC
-286 EYQEYCEKQEVLNM
+286 EYQPYCEKQEVLNM
-300 ALPSINRVEVE
+300 ALPSANRVEVE

-381 ADLEKGS
+381 SDLEKGS

-401 YEHCRLYMYDQLGIT
+401 YEYCRLYMYDQLGIT

-518 KTTEIPLSWDE
+518 KTTEIPLSWDS
-529 LCKVYDEAIGNV
+529 LCEVYNEAIGKV
-541 ADKPKTAHQQ
+541 VDKPKTAHQQ

-556 KKELEEPTLEP
+556 RQEQSEPTPENTEELDLDDFVDITPEP
-567 EIEPDETTGVEVV
+567 EEK
-580 EPVEEAPV
+580 PV

>member
-1 MVSNND
+1 M
-7 LKGGEK
+7 
-13 VEQHSKLGYSAVSTF
+13 EQHSKLGYSAVSTF
-28 ENCPYQYKLRYIDNV
+28 ENCPYQYKLRYIDKV
-43 EMLDDYEPAD
+43 EMLDEYEPTD

-58 TALHSGIEV
+58 TALHRGIEV

-73 QEYFNSYPI
+73 QEYYNSYTI

-112 FFEYGAFKGTIDLL
+112 FFQYGAFKGTIDLL
-126 VPVEL
+126 VPVDGTIHY
-131 DEVYKEVECTL
+131 DEVGNIDGFET
-142 CKNKDCQYY
+142 DT
-151 NKFLGDDEY
+151 
-160 FKNLNCPYGKF
+160 
-171 DKWYDIYDFK
+171 YDIYDFK
-181 YSNNVDSYMQSA
+181 YSNNIDKYMESP

-198 KYFGEK
+198 KYFSEK
-204 ALGIKIR
+204 ALNIKIR

-221 QIRKKKTEDLNQF
+221 QIRQKKTEDLNQF

-271 CTDYKKQPSRLCDFC
+271 CTDYKKQPSRLCDWC

-381 ADLEKGS
+381 SDLEKGS

-541 ADKPKTAHQQ
+541 ADKPKTAHQK
-551 KVEEF
+551 KVEDF
-556 KKELEEPTLEP
+556 KKEQEEPTP
-567 EIEPDETTGVEVV
+567 KAEIEPDETTGVKVT
-580 EPVEEAPV
+580 EPVEEDKPV
-588 RRTRRK
+588 RRTRRT
-594 RE
+594 R